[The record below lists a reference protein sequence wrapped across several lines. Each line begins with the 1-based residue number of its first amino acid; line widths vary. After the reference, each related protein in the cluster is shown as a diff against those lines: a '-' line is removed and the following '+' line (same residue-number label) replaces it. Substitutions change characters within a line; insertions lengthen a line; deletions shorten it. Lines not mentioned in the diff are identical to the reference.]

1 MVNKLRLLYHGII
14 MVVRTV
20 WHGMFVFGGGFYDYG
35 YDFWWGEEGNDV
47 TLAKR
52 VSFLKGDRC

>member
-1 MVNKLRLLYHGII
+1 

-20 WHGMFVFGGGFYDYG
+20 WHGMFVLVWWGFYDYG

-47 TLAKR
+47 NLAKT
-52 VSFLKGDRC
+52 VSFLKGDRF